1 MAKKKQSSPGS
12 KPPESQTI
20 SVDVALD
27 TIMSTIQMVRAE
39 TNAGESPVT
48 GNQNQDAL
56 RIMLAGTPDDYI
68 IDTYYMVCG
77 FRSLRELDLRIIRAD
92 MLVERAI
99 RSFAESRAG
108 SPKAIDE
115 LRYGA
120 IRQFAKAMTE
130 PDEDANVW
138 VAARHLNEA
147 RNKVAHVLENA
158 APEIERNLVNF
169 FKAMRVNPA
178 QTPEEFEKAVMQLC
192 QTIFTLKDNWIRRK
206 KMNESI
212 VRDFE
217 SGQLVWRK

>member
-1 MAKKKQSSPGS
+1 M
-12 KPPESQTI
+12 
-20 SVDVALD
+20 
-27 TIMSTIQMVRAE
+27 
-39 TNAGESPVT
+39 
-48 GNQNQDAL
+48 
-56 RIMLAGTPDDYI
+56 
-68 IDTYYMVCG
+68 
-77 FRSLRELDLRIIRAD
+77 RIIRAD
-92 MLVERAI
+92 MLVERAT

-108 SPKAIDE
+108 NSKAIDE

-147 RNKVAHVLENA
+147 RNKVAHLLENA

-169 FKAMRVNPA
+169 FKAIGVKPA
-178 QTPEEFEKAVMQLC
+178 QTPEDFEQAVMQLC
-192 QTIFTLKDNWIRRK
+192 QSIFTLKENWVTRK
-206 KMNESI
+206 KMYESI